1 MKVHIKFL
9 DHGKGSPAKASAYL
23 LDKLDHQGNVRA
35 GIEVLKGD
43 ATTFNAICDS
53 SPHLWKYTS
62 GVIAWSKDDAPTD
75 EQIKEVLDDFEK
87 HAFSGLDPSQYHL
100 FAVLHTDDDG
110 SKHIHVLAPRLDI
123 QSGKSLN
130 IAPPG
135 HEKHFDSLRDFFN
148 TKYQWSRP
156 DDLLL
161 MQTTQEPNYVAKLNA
176 QAKKILSSQ
185 ELETL
190 PKKQFCKAIDNYV
203 QTLLKTQTVENR
215 ADIVACI
222 TQLDGIDSIKPSKE
236 FLTVTLN
243 NGKKHRLKGDFYHE
257 QFEIGSYSEHLRAA
271 AESQPSADKLAAAL
285 TDAEQLRAT
294 YRAKREAYNQQHHAF
309 TQSTADD
316 NSPRIAPKLDF
327 NRDRESITTSN
338 KNANSELCRANR
350 STPSKTSEYRYC
362 GNIKSEIE
370 HRFVFNLNS
379 GSTEP
384 HQQPVAEH
392 FNRQAEPTKEHSNPS
407 TASDSEPKRTDR
419 ERNTNAD
426 HGKIERTAI
435 QIHCLGDDRFWTAD
449 SFNRFISGL
458 SNQYKSEDHRSAARS
473 HSTEHTTNFKSNQNL
488 ESIAEISNADR
499 NRPIFDRAKH
509 LIDSTKQLV
518 SRAKRLIDST
528 GQFIKEHFDHLQRSR
543 AGLKRQNQSPEYRE
557 RSAASLDFSTENRA
571 FKDRAEQLFGTITAN
586 ISRTLEDPIANAI
599 SESIKSTGF
608 KQRCQRI
615 GEDRIKTS
623 SNNHSHTTNRHRES
637 TLENLA
643 IESTN
648 QLLRRFGDA
657 KQADQYAGGN
667 CREINNVNQQLERL
681 ETTLAE
687 IRLKPKP
694 ATNFNYLRS
703 DGYYPDYVGYHK
715 KLCDKQ
721 QEAYNNKKPLQLI
734 DYIEE
739 KSKNIETYIGR
750 ASANL
755 NKWDYEKFEEI
766 IKNDQRMLKYLQCEK
781 ILEPQNDHLKQQR
794 ESYQACLKSFESIN
808 SHIHEIK
815 NPSPKRNIS
824 QQVYEQDHKPQPN
837 NDLDLDF

>member
-1 MKVHIKFL
+1 MHIKFL

-222 TQLDGIDSIKPSKE
+222 TQLDGIDSIKQSKE

-257 QFEIGSYSEHLRAA
+257 KFEIGSYSEHLRAA
-271 AESQPSADKLAAAL
+271 AESRPTTAELATAL
-285 TDAEQLRAT
+285 RNAENVRDD
-294 YRAKREAYNQQHHAF
+294 YRAKRETYHQQHYTF
-309 TQSTADD
+309 TRSTAD
-316 NSPRIAPKLDF
+316 NIGHKIASQSDF
-327 NRDRESITTSN
+327 DRNRESITQSH
-338 KNANSELCRANR
+338 KIANSELYGANR
-350 STPSKTSEYRYC
+350 RTANAVSEYRPI

-379 GSTEP
+379 RSTGSS
-384 HQQPVAEH
+384 QQAVAEPQ
-392 FNRQAEPTKEHSNPS
+392 NRRKAPAEQHSTPS
-407 TASDSEPKRTDR
+407 TASDRGAERDNRESVAEPFD
-419 ERNTNAD
+419 
-426 HGKIERTAI
+426 GKIGQPESNT
-435 QIHCLGDDRFWTAD
+435 HPMGDDSFWTAD
-449 SFNRFISGL
+449 SFNNFISRL
-458 SNQYKSEDHRSAARS
+458 SSQYKFKNNQ
-473 HSTEHTTNFKSNQNL
+473 ST
-488 ESIAEISNADR
+488 
-499 NRPIFDRAKH
+499 RAN
-509 LIDSTKQLV
+509 DST
-518 SRAKRLIDST
+518 
-528 GQFIKEHFDHLQRSR
+528 
-543 AGLKRQNQSPEYRE
+543 
-557 RSAASLDFSTENRA
+557 
-571 FKDRAEQLFGTITAN
+571 
-586 ISRTLEDPIANAI
+586 
-599 SESIKSTGF
+599 
-608 KQRCQRI
+608 
-615 GEDRIKTS
+615 
-623 SNNHSHTTNRHRES
+623 
-637 TLENLA
+637 
-643 IESTN
+643 
-648 QLLRRFGDA
+648 
-657 KQADQYAGGN
+657 
-667 CREINNVNQQLERL
+667 
-681 ETTLAE
+681 
-687 IRLKPKP
+687 
-694 ATNFNYLRS
+694 
-703 DGYYPDYVGYHK
+703 
-715 KLCDKQ
+715 
-721 QEAYNNKKPLQLI
+721 
-734 DYIEE
+734 
-739 KSKNIETYIGR
+739 
-750 ASANL
+750 
-755 NKWDYEKFEEI
+755 
-766 IKNDQRMLKYLQCEK
+766 
-781 ILEPQNDHLKQQR
+781 
-794 ESYQACLKSFESIN
+794 
-808 SHIHEIK
+808 
-815 NPSPKRNIS
+815 
-824 QQVYEQDHKPQPN
+824 
-837 NDLDLDF
+837 